1 MSNISQT
8 LPNPGILKNVQILVV
23 DNDFDSRYLCEIL
36 FESYGG
42 KVLTVEF
49 IADALI
55 LLEHFV
61 PDILIC
67 EIRFLNED
75 IWPLIQQIRAV
86 ALGRNRIIPILV
98 ISAYCSASF
107 AQDLI
112 EDMESYLL
120 KPIDIDSLV
129 DEVWN
134 LVHLSKALYHTNIQK
149 WVANHKLWKNS
160 KSWNFQTIAA
170 KNLAH

>member
-1 MSNISQT
+1 MSSISQA
-8 LPNPGILKNVQILVV
+8 LPNPSILKNVQILVV

-36 FESYGG
+36 LESYGA
-42 KVLTVEF
+42 KVLTTEL
-49 IADALI
+49 IADALT
-55 LLEHFV
+55 LLDHFV

-75 IWPLIQQIRAV
+75 IWLLIQQIRAI
-86 ALGRNRIIPILV
+86 ALGRDRIIPILAA
-98 ISAYCSASF
+98 SAYCSASF

-120 KPIDIDSLV
+120 KPVDIDSLV

-134 LVHLSKALYHTNIQK
+134 LVHLSKALCPTNIQE

-160 KSWNFQTIAA
+160 ISWRPQTISE
-170 KNLAH
+170 KTLS